1 MASSELLRPERMS
14 KVSVTGSR
22 AVMEPVIEAVHDL
35 NLVHLS
41 DYDGSWAG
49 FDNGDP
55 VEGSETASE
64 KLVTVRSLK
73 SILGVEEEDAG
84 PSRIVDDEALDEE
97 LAEVREEVNELDERR
112 TEVRDELRE
121 VEDRINSMA
130 PFADLGIDLDLL
142 GGYERLEV
150 RVGEGDEEELRA
162 ALAAEDDVEEFE
174 LFTGD
179 GDVVAAFVY
188 PEGEADGE
196 TLDDALVGVDFAGL
210 EVPDAEGSPEEY
222 LEELRH
228 RKQQLESKLDSI
240 ESDLEEIK
248 LDAAGFLLAAEEK
261 LSIEVQQTEA
271 PLQFATTE
279 RAFVAEGWVP
289 TDQYDELV
297 AALEDAVGDRVEI
310 EELERAQ
317 YTEDGHATHTEAV
330 DHDDAEATES
340 PGESGDAEE
349 EEPPKAATDGGTA
362 TASAGASGAV
372 TMADDPPVIQDNVKA
387 AQPFEFLLEMINRP
401 KYSELDP
408 TIVLLLTFPAFYG
421 FMLGDLGYG
430 LLYVA
435 VGYLLYSRFEDDVFR
450 SLGAI
455 GMWAGGFT
463 MLFGVLYGEFFGMHF
478 LGEIVFPSG
487 SPPMHKG
494 LQPAFDYYGT
504 AWLVASLLL
513 GLLHLTIGYVFG
525 FINDL
530 DHGVVK
536 SYLEHGSWATMM
548 IGLWTWVF
556 SRHLAGAKPDILYTS
571 FGPQGEHTALN
582 LGFSGLPEAAGLF
595 VGLPLLA
602 IGFLTMVY
610 GEVKHYGV
618 MGILIGG
625 LESFSVF
632 GDVLS
637 YLRIGAVI
645 LAKAGMAFVVNLLFF
660 GVYVVDGE
668 WHFATSHAPSYYAE
682 HGYHGAE
689 VSEVMFG
696 GLLHGGLPFAI
707 AGVFILVI
715 GHLVV
720 LLLGVT
726 SAGLQ
731 GIRLEYVEFFD
742 KFYEGGGRVFSPFGY
757 DREYT
762 AED

>member
-1 MASSELLRPERMS
+1 MLRPERMS
-14 KVSVTGSR
+14 KVSVAGSR
-22 AVMEPVIEAVHDL
+22 AVMKPVIDAIHDL

-41 DYDGSWAG
+41 DYDGSWEG

-55 VEGSETASE
+55 AAGAEAASE
-64 KLVTVRSLK
+64 KLVTVRSLQ
-73 SILGVEEEDAG
+73 SILGVEDEDAG

-97 LAEVREEVNELDERR
+97 LAEIQSEVNELDDRR
-112 TEVRDELRE
+112 SELRDELRE
-121 VEDRINSMA
+121 VDDRISSMA
-130 PFADLGIDLDLL
+130 PFAELGIDLDLL
-142 GGYERLEV
+142 GGYDTLDV
-150 RVGEGDEEELRA
+150 RVGEGDEEALRA
-162 ALAAEDDVEEFE
+162 ALADADSVDEFE
-174 LFTGD
+174 LFGGD

-188 PEGEADGE
+188 PADDAGEGA
-196 TLDDALVGVDFAGL
+196 LDDALVGVDFAEL
-210 EVPDAEGSPEEY
+210 DVPDAEGSPEEY

-240 ESDLEEIK
+240 ESELEEIK
-248 LDAAGFLLAAEEK
+248 VDAAGFLLAAEEK

-289 TDQYDELV
+289 TDRYDDLV
-297 AALEDAVGDRVEI
+297 AALDDAVGDRVEV
-310 EELERAQ
+310 EELERAE
-317 YTEDGHATHTEAV
+317 YTEDGHAAHTEEV
-330 DHDDAEATES
+330 DHDDAEDDAAAAST
-340 PGESGDAEE
+340 GDAE

-362 TASAGASGAV
+362 TATAAGSSSAV

-408 TIVLLLTFPAFYG
+408 TLILLLTFPAFYG

-430 LLYVA
+430 LLYIG

-463 MLFGVLYGEFFGMHF
+463 ALFGVLYGEMFGMHF

-494 LQPAFDYYGT
+494 LQPAFSYYGQ

-530 DHGVVK
+530 DHGVVE
-536 SYLEHGSWATMM
+536 SYLEHGSWATLM

-556 SRHLAGAKPDILYTS
+556 SRHLEGAKPDMLYTS

-582 LGFSGLPEAAGLF
+582 LGFSGLPEAVGLF
-595 VGLPLLA
+595 VGVPLLA

-610 GEVKHYGV
+610 GEVKHYGL

-682 HGYHGAE
+682 HGYHGHE
-689 VSEVMFG
+689 VTEIMFG
-696 GLLHGGLPFAI
+696 GLLHGGIASAV